1 MWKNIK
7 TSNYRYLLIVVVV
20 ILLLLA
26 GICGWWYYESS
37 RAGADYHDVNS
48 GLERIEDRMGWAE
61 TGLSTAQTEI
71 YNAESELRGAAE
83 AAGSIADK
91 TRKNREILDE
101 CNDIINRSEKKLQE
115 SRLLLEELK
124 KEIKKMEHKQAVIR
138 RQRDLY
144 AGLFVITMG
153 AAIARR

>member
-7 TSNYRYLLIVVVV
+7 TSNYYALLVIGVV

-26 GICGWWYYESS
+26 GIGGWRYYESS
-37 RAGADYHDVNS
+37 RAKADYHDVNS
-48 GLERIEDRMGWAE
+48 GLERIEDRVGLAE
-61 TGLSTAQTEI
+61 TGLNATQAEI

-101 CNDIINRSEKKLQE
+101 CNDIINRSEE
-115 SRLLLEELK
+115 RTARIEV
-124 KEIKKMEHKQAVIR
+124 IIR
-138 RQRDLY
+138 RVEERSKEY
-144 AGLFVITMG
+144 G
-153 AAIARR
+153 AQANSRT

>member
-7 TSNYRYLLIVVVV
+7 TSNYYGLLVIGVV

-26 GICGWWYYESS
+26 GIGGWRDYESS
-37 RAGADYHDVNS
+37 RAKADYHDVNS
-48 GLERIEDRMGWAE
+48 GLERIEDRVGRAE
-61 TGLSTAQTEI
+61 TGLNATQAEI

-101 CNDIINRSEKKLQE
+101 CNDIINRN
-115 SRLLLEELK
+115 EERTARI
-124 KEIKKMEHKQAVIR
+124 EVIIR
-138 RQRDLY
+138 RVEERNKEY
-144 AGLFVITMG
+144 G
-153 AAIARR
+153 AQADSRT

>member
-7 TSNYRYLLIVVVV
+7 TSNYYGLLVIGVV

-26 GICGWWYYESS
+26 GIGGWRYYESS
-37 RAGADYHDVNS
+37 REKADYHDVNS
-48 GLERIEDRMGWAE
+48 GLERIEDRVGRAE
-61 TGLSTAQTEI
+61 TGLNATQAEI

-101 CNDIINRSEKKLQE
+101 CNDIINRN
-115 SRLLLEELK
+115 EERTARI
-124 KEIKKMEHKQAVIR
+124 EVIIR
-138 RQRDLY
+138 RVEEQNKE
-144 AGLFVITMG
+144 VG
-153 AAIARR
+153 AQADSRT

>member
-1 MWKNIK
+1 MWEDIK
-7 TSNYRYLLIVVVV
+7 TSNYRYLLIVGIIV
-20 ILLLLA
+20 LLYTS
-26 GICGWWYYESS
+26 ICGWQHYESG
-37 RAGADYHDVNS
+37 RAKADYHDINS
-48 GLERIEDRMGWAE
+48 GLGRIENRMDRAE
-61 TGLSTAQTEI
+61 TGLSATQAEI

-101 CNDIINRSEKKLQE
+101 CDDIINRSEKELQE

-138 RQRDLY
+138 RQRDIY
-144 AGLFVITMG
+144 AGLFVITVG

>member
-7 TSNYRYLLIVVVV
+7 TSNYYGLLVIGVV

-26 GICGWWYYESS
+26 GICGWKHYESS
-37 RAGADYHDVNS
+37 RAKADYRDVND
-48 GLERIEDRMGWAE
+48 GLERAQDRMGWAE
-61 TGLSTAQTEI
+61 TGLNATQAEI

-101 CNDIINRSEKKLQE
+101 CDDIINRSEE
-115 SRLLLEELK
+115 RTARIEA
-124 KEIKKMEHKQAVIR
+124 IIR
-138 RQRDLY
+138 RVEERNKEY
-144 AGLFVITMG
+144 G
-153 AAIARR
+153 AQADSRT